1 MKCRNCFALF
11 TEGYEYPEEYCGA
24 GVPKDGKMSTEEGCR
39 YSAKEI
45 RKRLEHRE
53 RLISKQY
60 DGCGE
65 WYHEQQLLDAAMN
78 DAVKKGMDDYFAGQ
92 LYLCFRDRE
101 GKYYP
106 LRGDGVS
113 CDGFVYRIRDE
124 YEKQEAEV
132 QRTYCERCRW
142 NGKKQKCACCRRNR
156 HMKDNYCEVETAKEE
171 LL

>member
-24 GVPKDGKMSTEEGCR
+24 GVPEDGKMATEEGCR

-53 RLISKQY
+53 KLVASQY

-65 WYHEQQLLDAAMN
+65 WYHEEQLRDRAMH
-78 DAVKKGMDDYFAGQ
+78 DAVQKGLNDYFAGQ

-106 LRGDGVS
+106 LRGDGKS
-113 CDGFVYRIRDE
+113 CSDFEYLVRCE
-124 YEKQEAEV
+124 YEEQEAEA
-132 QRTYCERCRW
+132 QLTFCERCRW
-142 NGKKQKCACCRRNR
+142 NGRKQKCACCRRNR
-156 HMKDNYCEVETAKEE
+156 SMKDNYCEAETDTKG
-171 LL
+171 